1 MPLARRAEAAV
12 DQRTESQNS
21 LKIDMLR
28 QPEAFAACFA
38 ARYAQQAEFRLH
50 YRAAP
55 VEWSAQVPGARQCWL
70 GLVIPKK
77 FCKAAVRRN
86 LIKRVMRQA
95 LRELCLPACAALQA
109 PVLMLRLTRK
119 LPTAFRSARSP
130 ALLAYVRQMVNA
142 LLKSWVERTV
152 VMSEQGLA

>member
-1 MPLARRAEAAV
+1 MS
-12 DQRTESQNS
+12 DQRTERPNF
-21 LKIDMLR
+21 LKVDMLR

-55 VEWSAQVPGARQCWL
+55 VELGAPLPGARQCWL

-77 FCKAAVRRN
+77 FCKPAVRRN

-95 LRELCLPACAALQA
+95 LRELCLPAPAVLQA
-109 PVLMLRLTRK
+109 PILMLRLTRK
-119 LPTAFRSARSP
+119 LPAEFRSARSP
-130 ALLAYVRQMVNA
+130 ALLAYVQQVVNA
-142 LLKSWVERTV
+142 LLKSWIERTV
-152 VMSEQGLA
+152 VVSEQGVA

>member
-1 MPLARRAEAAV
+1 MA
-12 DQRTESQNS
+12 DQPISRSGTLHLE
-21 LKIDMLR
+21 MLR
-28 QPEAFAACFA
+28 QPEAFAAMFA

-55 VEWSAQVPGARQCWL
+55 TEWVPDAAPASAQPRCWL

-77 FCKAAVRRN
+77 FCKPKPAVRRN

-95 LRELCLPACAALQA
+95 LRELRLPSEAQLQA

-119 LPTAFRSARSP
+119 LPAEFRSARSP
-130 ALLAYVRQMVNA
+130 VLLAYVQQAVNA
-142 LLKSWVERTV
+142 LLKSWIERTV
-152 VMSEQGLA
+152 VVTGRSAA

>member
-1 MPLARRAEAAV
+1 MADLCSGRSNA
-12 DQRTESQNS
+12 
-21 LKIDMLR
+21 LKVEMLR
-28 QPEAFAACFA
+28 QPEAFAASFA

-55 VEWSAQVPGARQCWL
+55 TEWLGATSAPRLCWL

-77 FCKAAVRRN
+77 FCKPAVRRN

-95 LRELCLPACAALQA
+95 LRELALPPLAVMQA

-119 LPTAFRSARSP
+119 LPADFRSARSP
-130 ALLAYVRQMVNA
+130 ALLAYVQQAVNA
-142 LLKSWVERTV
+142 LLRSWIERAV
-152 VMSEQGLA
+152 VVPEQGVA

>member
-1 MPLARRAEAAV
+1 
-12 DQRTESQNS
+12 
-21 LKIDMLR
+21 MLR
-28 QPEAFAACFA
+28 QPEAFAACFT

-50 YRAAP
+50 YRA
-55 VEWSAQVPGARQCWL
+55 VSADASPTESGPEHCWL

-77 FCKAAVRRN
+77 FCKPAVRRN

-95 LRELCLPACAALQA
+95 LRELRLPPGARSQA

-119 LPTAFRSARSP
+119 LPAEFRSARSP
-130 ALLAYVRQMVNA
+130 ALLAYVQQAVNA

-152 VMSEQGLA
+152 VVSEQGLA